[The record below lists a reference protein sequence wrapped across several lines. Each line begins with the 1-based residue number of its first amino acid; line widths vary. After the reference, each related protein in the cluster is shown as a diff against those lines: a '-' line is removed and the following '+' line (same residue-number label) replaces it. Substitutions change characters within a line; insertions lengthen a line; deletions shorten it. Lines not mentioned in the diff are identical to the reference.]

1 MFGRFDVKEVTT
13 RYFANSK
20 APPQARELLISNAQ
34 STTRRS
40 TVPTHSI
47 AS

>member
-13 RYFANSK
+13 RYSANSK
-20 APPQARELLISNAQ
+20 APPQARELVISNAQ

-40 TVPTHSI
+40 TVPTHSV